1 MLMIY
6 FRVIFASKFHMEIFK
21 IFSNWEISPVEYRL
35 QRFRFQRKFGFEKK
49 TDFFICNLYEY
60 YEDHY
65 RFMVDIK

>member
-21 IFSNWEISPVEYRL
+21 IFSNLEISPVEYRL

-49 TDFFICNLYEY
+49 TDFLFVI
-60 YEDHY
+60 
-65 RFMVDIK
+65 FMNMKIIIGLWKI